1 MDLQKIGTFL
11 KELRKEKELT
21 QEQLAETLNVSRRT
35 VSRWETGRNMP
46 DISLLK
52 PLASELGITVS
63 ELIEGEKQTI
73 PDKSNEESVD
83 QIIEYTVRTRSN
95 NIGLLKD
102 INFVTSVLIIL
113 AITLLVVGILFQHLM
128 IPLIV
133 LGILIT
139 AFVIRYIFCKCP
151 GCGKTIPY
159 SMRKTISC
167 PRCGMK
173 LVRKEIR

>member
-1 MDLQKIGTFL
+1 MEQEKIGSFIS
-11 KELRKEKELT
+11 ELRKEKKLT
-21 QEQLAETLNVSRRT
+21 QEQLGEKLGVSQKS

-52 PLASELGITVS
+52 SLASELGITVS

-73 PDKSNEESVD
+73 PDKRNEESVD

-167 PRCGMK
+167 PHCGMK
-173 LVRKEIR
+173 LVRKEIG